1 MACKFD
7 VEKKVDFFPVEF
19 GKRLVGMHVLGVDA
33 VTVAAVAARASAIIS
48 GAI

>member
-1 MACKFD
+1 MD
-7 VEKKVDFFPVEF
+7 IKVYGSPVEF
-19 GKRLVGMHVLGVDA
+19 GKRLVVMPALGVDA

>member
-33 VTVAAVAARASAIIS
+33 VAVAAVVANNAALKS
-48 GAI
+48 GVR